1 MAHISTTLS
10 PKAYEC
16 LVRLAEEKGV
26 TPEEA
31 LADFLEQQLAR
42 KTRPNN
48 TSGTVQPFR
57 RRD

>member
-10 PKAYEC
+10 PKAYEG
-16 LVRLAEEKGV
+16 LVRLAEEKGL

-31 LADFLEQQLAR
+31 LAEFLEQQLAK
-42 KTRPNN
+42 KTKPNN
-48 TSGTVQPFR
+48 TRGTVQPFR

>member
-26 TPEEA
+26 T
-31 LADFLEQQLAR
+31 L
-42 KTRPNN
+42 KRPWRIFWN
-48 TSGTVQPFR
+48 SS
-57 RRD
+57 